1 MSDLRLRARDEEA
14 EEVGGNALLARRERA
29 ERLEQVVL
37 DDLLGA
43 AELLE
48 PRERQVAGPRRDR
61 RPPEPFHHELEER
74 RLDALGAWD
83 SGVHV
88 PSALSEREVARRGR
102 VDHRLDE
109 RRLERV
115 RRLLRRK
122 PAIPLADR
130 ALDRVVGGRPA
141 QMLDADVVREQ
152 ARDAPLEAI
161 QLRQGVLTD
170 REQEVH
176 SEVGLVHD
184 SRELTREGALTGLVR
199 VVEEVVLELIEDDE
213 QRAHR
218 LGPGAKRL
226 YDRVAGPPR
235 RELVPAECLRRG
247 DPDRL
252 HERRQWIV
260 APGGED
266 ADREGRAI
274 ESLRRFLAH
283 VPPKIMDDAC
293 PQERRLSDSAR
304 AVEERQPECAQVPT
318 DDPLLVFPAEE
329 ERGVVL
335 VEGNEA
341 DVRRLR
347 WSVRRRLPPRGSVRH
362 AGGPDPKSSPSR
374 RAT

>member
-1 MSDLRLRARDEEA
+1 VSDLRLRARDEEA
-14 EEVGGNALLARRERA
+14 EEVGGDPLLARRERA

-48 PRERQVAGPRRDR
+48 PRDRQVAGRRRDR
-61 RPPEPFHHELEER
+61 SSPEPLHYELEER
-74 RLDALGAWD
+74 RLDALGAGD
-83 SGVHV
+83 SGIRV
-88 PSALSEREVARRGR
+88 PSALSEREVARRCR

-109 RRLERV
+109 CGLERV

-122 PAIPLADR
+122 PAIPLVDR
-130 ALDRVVGGRPA
+130 ALDRVVSGRPA
-141 QMLDADVVREQ
+141 QMFDADVVREQ

-161 QLRQGVLTD
+161 ELRQSVLTD

-184 SRELTREGALTGLVR
+184 SRELACEGALTGLVR

-226 YDRVAGPPR
+226 RDRVAGPPR
-235 RELVPAECLRRG
+235 RRLVPAGRLRDG
-247 DPDRL
+247 DPNRL

-274 ESLRRFLAH
+274 ESPRRFLAH

-293 PQERRLSDSAR
+293 PQERRLSDSALP
-304 AVEERQPECAQVPT
+304 VEERQPECAQVPT
-318 DDPLLVFPAEE
+318 HDARLLFPAEE
-329 ERGVVL
+329 EGGVFLAV
-335 VEGNEA
+335 GNET
-341 DVRRLR
+341 DVGRLG
-347 WSVRRRLPPRGSVRH
+347 WSVWRRLPPRGSVGH
-362 AGGPDPKSSPSR
+362 AGGPDPKSSPAR